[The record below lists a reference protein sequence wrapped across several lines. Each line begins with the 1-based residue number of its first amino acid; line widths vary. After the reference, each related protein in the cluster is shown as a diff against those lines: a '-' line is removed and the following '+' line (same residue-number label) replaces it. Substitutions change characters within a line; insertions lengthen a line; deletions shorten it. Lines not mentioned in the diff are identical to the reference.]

1 MAQRDYYDVLGV
13 RRNASEA
20 DIKKAYR
27 RLARKYHPDI
37 NPGDKKAEE
46 KFKQL
51 QEAYNVLSDAEK
63 RRVYDRVGFYKEGAQ
78 AGPEGP
84 GPGFQGFDFDFD
96 LGNRQEGPGGGG
108 RSFGDIFSDLFGGAR
123 SSRQQPNA
131 PQPGS
136 DLEFHVSIPFLD
148 AINGTQTAVNVSR
161 REACGR
167 CRGTGSISGT
177 KLQTCSVCG
186 GRGQVQQSHGP
197 MRFATPCPQCGGSG
211 RVRAGDCPVCSGNGT
226 VQKIENLNVRIPAG
240 VNNGSRVRIPGKG
253 NAGEYGGPPGDLYLV
268 IHVQSHH
275 FFDREGNDIICRV
288 PLTITEAALG
298 SKIEVP
304 TMDGKALLKI
314 PAGTQSGQKFRLRG
328 RGVPS
333 AKGGNRGDQLVE
345 VRVVLP
351 QIRDERSKEI
361 LREFAHLNPEN
372 PRAELKI

>member
-13 RRNASEA
+13 RKNASEA

-46 KFKQL
+46 KFKEL
-51 QEAYNVLSDAEK
+51 QEAYNVVSDPEK
-63 RRVYDRVGFYKEGAQ
+63 RKIYDRVGFYREGAQ
-78 AGPEGP
+78 PGPEGP

-96 LGNRQEGPGGGG
+96 VAGRHTGSAGG
-108 RSFGDIFSDLFGGAR
+108 RSFGDIFSDLFGGGR
-123 SSRQQPNA
+123 SSRQQGNA
-131 PQPGS
+131 PQPGA
-136 DLEFHVSIPFLD
+136 DLEFQVSIPFVD
-148 AINGTQTAVNVSR
+148 AINGSQATINVSR
-161 REACGR
+161 RESCGR
-167 CRGTGSISGT
+167 CGGTGSISGT

-186 GRGQVQQSHGP
+186 GRGQIQQSHGA

-211 RVRAGDCPVCSGNGT
+211 RVRAGDCPVCGGSGT
-226 VQKIENLNVRIPAG
+226 VQKVENLNVRIPAG

-253 NAGEYGGPPGDLYLV
+253 NAGEFGGPPGDLYLV
-268 IHVQSHH
+268 IRVQPHH
-275 FFDREGNDIICRV
+275 FFDREGNDITCRV

-304 TMDGKALLKI
+304 TIDGKALLKI

-328 RGVPS
+328 RGAPS
-333 AKGGNRGDQLVE
+333 AKGGARGDQLVE

-351 QIRDERSKEI
+351 PIRDERSKEI
-361 LREFAHLNPEN
+361 LREFAKLNPGD